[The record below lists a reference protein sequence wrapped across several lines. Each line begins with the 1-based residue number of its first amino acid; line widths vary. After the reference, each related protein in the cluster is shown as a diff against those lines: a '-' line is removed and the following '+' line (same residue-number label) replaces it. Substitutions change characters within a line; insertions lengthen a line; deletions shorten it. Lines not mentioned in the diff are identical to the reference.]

1 MLFGLTSSSRFIQLN
16 IDKFIYKCVQDV
28 WDMWS
33 HYADTPRDAC
43 FHFLC
48 GSRYEGI
55 LKAGIEVKAGSDEC
69 LAKCAAV
76 ARGNDTYL

>member
-1 MLFGLTSSSRFIQLN
+1 
-16 IDKFIYKCVQDV
+16 
-28 WDMWS
+28 MWS

-48 GSRYEGI
+48 GSGYEGI
-55 LKAGIEVKAGSDEC
+55 LKGGIEVKAGSDEC